1 MNPNGQPQPPQEP
14 CVTLEIVYF
23 PQRPSNNIVVNGPI
37 NDLPT
42 CFVLLGMGE
51 RALKKHWDKLDAG
64 ELVPRIVPVGEM
76 RGIRGP

>member
-1 MNPNGQPQPPQEP
+1 MNPNGQPQEP
-14 CVTLEIVYF
+14 CVKLEILYF

-42 CFVLLGMGE
+42 CFVMLGMGE

-64 ELVPRIVPVGEM
+64 EGAPKILPVSDLM
-76 RGIRGP
+76 GIRPR